1 MSFYVRSVDD
11 NLDVSEDFIGFYQI
25 DNIRSETLVNT
36 IKNILF
42 RCHVNLDDCCGQ
54 AYDGTSYMIGK
65 RSGVSTQILAEHPK
79 AMTTCCLAIKLFTQ
93 DCTTLR
99 DVMGTVGKICVL
111 VKYSL
116 KREKMLG
123 SIVENKEGEFEKS
136 CRSVNQNL
144 DKLCVTRWTIRA
156 KCFKKI
162 LDNYEALLELGEQS
176 LKENL
181 DFDTKSRNEGC
192 KNQMKLFKFYF
203 GLNLSQRFYTIMDNL
218 SKTLEQE
225 KVSALRGKELA
236 DLTEQTLENM
246 RNKHD
251 FSLL

>member
-1 MSFYVRSVDD
+1 M
-11 NLDVSEDFIGFYQI
+11 
-25 DNIRSETLVNT
+25 
-36 IKNILF
+36 
-42 RCHVNLDDCCGQ
+42 
-54 AYDGTSYMIGK
+54 MGK
-65 RSGVSTQILAEHPK
+65 RSGVSTQILAEQLK
-79 AMTTCCLAIKLFTQ
+79 AMTTCCLAIKSLKQ
-93 DCTTLR
+93 DCTILR

-123 SIVENKEGEFEKS
+123 SIVENKEGEFDKS
-136 CRSVNQNL
+136 CRSVNKNL

-162 LDNYEALLELGEQS
+162 LDNYEALLEC
-176 LKENL
+176 L

-203 GLNLSQRFYTIMDNL
+203 GLNLSQRFYAIMDNL

-225 KVSALRGKELA
+225 KMSALRGKELA

-246 RNKHD
+246 RNEHD